1 MREAFEKV
9 KVIIDG
15 WDPVDLLTCCHCPS
29 DEYDDISI
37 ELAQMLTFDTDVET
51 LKNDIY
57 NIFVRD
63 FDAGTFDKSPQE
75 CETIARKIIGNTT
88 SEATDAEST
97 TEFSEAVSALLE
109 TTDENTKWII
119 AKTRED
125 YYPRESETMPGDDN
139 DKLLTEKQAIAILN
153 ARIAPDNDK
162 MIREIDHKVVINGKP
177 YFLAHAYTV
186 GRDFTFTHGWYIVD
200 RETGDLYKAYAAADL
215 YYSLNNSDYLQKARK
230 YGHFTGYKN

>member
-63 FDAGTFDKSPQE
+63 FDAETFDKSPQE

-200 RETGDLYKAYAAADL
+200 RETGDLYKAYAAVDL
-215 YYSLNNSDYLQKARK
+215 YYYVEKD
-230 YGHFTGYKN
+230 

>member
-88 SEATDAEST
+88 SEATDTEST

-139 DKLLTEKQAIAILN
+139 DKLLTEKQAMAILN

-215 YYSLNNSDYLQKARK
+215 YYYIEKD
-230 YGHFTGYKN
+230 

>member
-1 MREAFEKV
+1 MFAA
-9 KVIIDG
+9 IIISLLCVSLG
-15 WDPVDLLTCCHCPS
+15 LLSACKSSESSSSPSETVD
-29 DEYDDISI
+29 E
-37 ELAQMLTFDTDVET
+37 
-51 LKNDIY
+51 
-57 NIFVRD
+57 
-63 FDAGTFDKSPQE
+63 
-75 CETIARKIIGNTT
+75 NTT

-125 YYPRESETMPGDDN
+125 YYPRESETMPGEDD
-139 DKLLTEKQAIAILN
+139 DLLTEKQAIAILN
-153 ARIAPDNDK
+153 ERIAPDNDK

-215 YYSLNNSDYLQKARK
+215 YYYVEKD
-230 YGHFTGYKN
+230 

>member
-88 SEATDAEST
+88 SEATDTEST

-162 MIREIDHKVVINGKP
+162 MIKEIDHKVVINGKP

-200 RETGDLYKAYAAADL
+200 PETGDLYKAYAAADL
-215 YYSLNNSDYLQKARK
+215 YYYIEKD
-230 YGHFTGYKN
+230 

>member
-9 KVIIDG
+9 KAIIDG

-29 DEYDDISI
+29 DEYDDISM
-37 ELAQMLTFDTDVET
+37 ELAQMLAFDTDVET

-88 SEATDAEST
+88 SEAADTEST

-215 YYSLNNSDYLQKARK
+215 YYYIEKD
-230 YGHFTGYKN
+230 

>member
-1 MREAFEKV
+1 MTKSRDKKYLLFTA
-9 KVIIDG
+9 IIIF
-15 WDPVDLLTCCHCPS
+15 LLCVSLGLLSACKSSEPS
-29 DEYDDISI
+29 SAPNE
-37 ELAQMLTFDTDVET
+37 TFDE
-51 LKNDIY
+51 
-57 NIFVRD
+57 
-63 FDAGTFDKSPQE
+63 
-75 CETIARKIIGNTT
+75 NTT

-162 MIREIDHKVVINGKP
+162 MIREIDHKVVIMVSRISWLMHIQSEEILRLHMAG
-177 YFLAHAYTV
+177 
-186 GRDFTFTHGWYIVD
+186 I
-200 RETGDLYKAYAAADL
+200 
-215 YYSLNNSDYLQKARK
+215 S
-230 YGHFTGYKN
+230 

>member
-88 SEATDAEST
+88 SEATDTEST

-162 MIREIDHKVVINGKP
+162 MIKEIDHKVVINGKP

-215 YYSLNNSDYLQKARK
+215 YYYIEKD
-230 YGHFTGYKN
+230 

>member
-109 TTDENTKWII
+109 TTDENSKWII

-200 RETGDLYKAYAAADL
+200 REMGDLYKAYAAADL
-215 YYSLNNSDYLQKARK
+215 YYYIEKD
-230 YGHFTGYKN
+230 

>member
-1 MREAFEKV
+1 MTKSRDKKYLLFTA
-9 KVIIDG
+9 IIIFILCVSFG
-15 WDPVDLLTCCHCPS
+15 LLSACKSSESSSSPSETVD
-29 DEYDDISI
+29 E
-37 ELAQMLTFDTDVET
+37 
-51 LKNDIY
+51 
-57 NIFVRD
+57 
-63 FDAGTFDKSPQE
+63 
-75 CETIARKIIGNTT
+75 NTT

-162 MIREIDHKVVINGKP
+162 MIREIDHKVVIMVSRISWLMHIQSEEILRLHMAG
-177 YFLAHAYTV
+177 
-186 GRDFTFTHGWYIVD
+186 I
-200 RETGDLYKAYAAADL
+200 
-215 YYSLNNSDYLQKARK
+215 S
-230 YGHFTGYKN
+230 

>member
-9 KVIIDG
+9 KSIIDG

-63 FDAGTFDKSPQE
+63 FGAGTFDKSPQE

-88 SEATDAEST
+88 SEATDTEST

-162 MIREIDHKVVINGKP
+162 MIKEIDHKVVINGKP

-215 YYSLNNSDYLQKARK
+215 YYYVEKD
-230 YGHFTGYKN
+230 

>member
-215 YYSLNNSDYLQKARK
+215 YYYIEKD
-230 YGHFTGYKN
+230 

>member
-1 MREAFEKV
+1 MREAFEKE

-109 TTDENTKWII
+109 TTDENSKWII

-200 RETGDLYKAYAAADL
+200 REMGDLYKAYAAADL
-215 YYSLNNSDYLQKARK
+215 YYYIEKD
-230 YGHFTGYKN
+230 

>member
-1 MREAFEKV
+1 MKRTRVATKLMFAA
-9 KVIIDG
+9 IIIS
-15 WDPVDLLTCCHCPS
+15 LLCVSLGLLSACKSSESSSSPS
-29 DEYDDISI
+29 E
-37 ELAQMLTFDTDVET
+37 TFD
-51 LKNDIY
+51 
-57 NIFVRD
+57 
-63 FDAGTFDKSPQE
+63 
-75 CETIARKIIGNTT
+75 GNTT
-88 SEATDAEST
+88 SEAADTEST

-125 YYPRESETMPGDDN
+125 SWESETMPGEDD
-139 DKLLTEKQAIAILN
+139 DLLTEKQAMVILN

-162 MIREIDHKVVINGKP
+162 MIREIDHKVAINGKP

-215 YYSLNNSDYLQKARK
+215 YYYIEKD
-230 YGHFTGYKN
+230 

>member
-1 MREAFEKV
+1 MFAA
-9 KVIIDG
+9 IIISFLYVSLVLLSACRSNTSSS
-15 WDPVDLLTCCHCPS
+15 PSETVD
-29 DEYDDISI
+29 E
-37 ELAQMLTFDTDVET
+37 
-51 LKNDIY
+51 
-57 NIFVRD
+57 
-63 FDAGTFDKSPQE
+63 
-75 CETIARKIIGNTT
+75 NTT

-109 TTDENTKWII
+109 TTKWII

-153 ARIAPDNDK
+153 ARIAPDDDK

-215 YYSLNNSDYLQKARK
+215 YYYVEKD
-230 YGHFTGYKN
+230 

>member
-109 TTDENTKWII
+109 TTDKNTKWII

-200 RETGDLYKAYAAADL
+200 REMGDLYKAYAAADL
-215 YYSLNNSDYLQKARK
+215 YYYIEKD
-230 YGHFTGYKN
+230 

>member
-1 MREAFEKV
+1 MKKTRVATKLMFAA
-9 KVIIDG
+9 IIIS
-15 WDPVDLLTCCHCPS
+15 LLCVPFGLLSACRSEPS
-29 DEYDDISI
+29 SAPSE
-37 ELAQMLTFDTDVET
+37 TFDE
-51 LKNDIY
+51 
-57 NIFVRD
+57 
-63 FDAGTFDKSPQE
+63 
-75 CETIARKIIGNTT
+75 NTT

-215 YYSLNNSDYLQKARK
+215 YYYVEKD
-230 YGHFTGYKN
+230 

>member
-1 MREAFEKV
+1 MAKLRDKQYLLFTA
-9 KVIIDG
+9 IIIF
-15 WDPVDLLTCCHCPS
+15 LLCVSLGLLSACRSNTSSAPS
-29 DEYDDISI
+29 E
-37 ELAQMLTFDTDVET
+37 TFDE
-51 LKNDIY
+51 
-57 NIFVRD
+57 
-63 FDAGTFDKSPQE
+63 
-75 CETIARKIIGNTT
+75 NTT

-162 MIREIDHKVVINGKP
+162 MIREIDHKVVIMVSRISWLMHIQSEEILRLHMAG
-177 YFLAHAYTV
+177 
-186 GRDFTFTHGWYIVD
+186 I
-200 RETGDLYKAYAAADL
+200 
-215 YYSLNNSDYLQKARK
+215 S
-230 YGHFTGYKN
+230 

>member
-1 MREAFEKV
+1 MTKSRDKKYLLFTA
-9 KVIIDG
+9 IIIFILCVSLG
-15 WDPVDLLTCCHCPS
+15 LLSACKSSESSSAPS
-29 DEYDDISI
+29 E
-37 ELAQMLTFDTDVET
+37 TFD
-51 LKNDIY
+51 
-57 NIFVRD
+57 
-63 FDAGTFDKSPQE
+63 
-75 CETIARKIIGNTT
+75 GNTT

-125 YYPRESETMPGDDN
+125 YYPRESETMPGEDD
-139 DKLLTEKQAIAILN
+139 DLLTEKQAIAILN

-215 YYSLNNSDYLQKARK
+215 YYYIEKD
-230 YGHFTGYKN
+230 

>member
-1 MREAFEKV
+1 MKKTRVATKLMFAA
-9 KVIIDG
+9 IIIS
-15 WDPVDLLTCCHCPS
+15 LLCVSLGLLSACKSSESSSSPS
-29 DEYDDISI
+29 E
-37 ELAQMLTFDTDVET
+37 TFDE
-51 LKNDIY
+51 
-57 NIFVRD
+57 
-63 FDAGTFDKSPQE
+63 
-75 CETIARKIIGNTT
+75 NTT
-88 SEATDAEST
+88 SEAADTEST

-109 TTDENTKWII
+109 TTDENSKWII

-125 YYPRESETMPGDDN
+125 YYPRESETMPGEDD
-139 DKLLTEKQAIAILN
+139 DLLTEKQAIAILN

-215 YYSLNNSDYLQKARK
+215 YYYVEKD
-230 YGHFTGYKN
+230 

>member
-88 SEATDAEST
+88 SEATDTEST

-125 YYPRESETMPGDDN
+125 YYPRESETMPGYDN
-139 DKLLTEKQAIAILN
+139 DKLLTEKQAIATLN

-215 YYSLNNSDYLQKARK
+215 YYYIEKD
-230 YGHFTGYKN
+230 

>member
-1 MREAFEKV
+1 MKKTRVATKLMFAT
-9 KVIIDG
+9 IIIS
-15 WDPVDLLTCCHCPS
+15 LLCVSLGLLSACKSSESSSSPS
-29 DEYDDISI
+29 E
-37 ELAQMLTFDTDVET
+37 TFD
-51 LKNDIY
+51 
-57 NIFVRD
+57 
-63 FDAGTFDKSPQE
+63 
-75 CETIARKIIGNTT
+75 GNTT

-215 YYSLNNSDYLQKARK
+215 YYYVEKD
-230 YGHFTGYKN
+230 